1 MGRGLLIGLAL
12 AGGLAMT
19 AGLTAQSPAGGSGSG
34 QSQSKPA
41 QKPAESNSNPF
52 PEDTSAVPVLPSTAA
67 AARAQGT
74 LSDVDN
80 SWDSSRSPLRGD
92 DTDPV
97 RSPDDPAP
105 DVAAQDEESSSSLK
119 GMEGLLPAADTD
131 EPGKHRRMAVKEQA
145 HKENSSTDLNVG
157 MYYLDKKNWKA
168 AFSRFQSAMVL
179 DPENPDVYWG
189 LAESERHLGDLASAR
204 VHYEKLLEYD
214 PDGPHGKEARK
225 VLKDP
230 AVAGAQ
236 KLVSGQPAA
245 ATPNN

>member
-1 MGRGLLIGLAL
+1 VLVL
-12 AGGLAMT
+12 AGSLGA
-19 AGLTAQSPAGGSGSG
+19 AGLRAQSPAGGDTSG
-34 QSQSKPA
+34 QAQAKPA
-41 QKPAESNSNPF
+41 AKPPESNANPF
-52 PEDTSAVPVLPSTAA
+52 PEDTSSVPILPSTAA
-67 AARAQGT
+67 AAQAQGT

-80 SWDSSRSPLRGD
+80 SWDSSRSPLHGD

-105 DVAAQDEESSSSLK
+105 DVSAQDEDSSSSLK
-119 GMEGLLPAADTD
+119 GMEGLLPASDTE
-131 EPGKHRRMAVKEQA
+131 EPRKHRKMAVTETA
-145 HKENSSTDLNVG
+145 HKESSSTDLNVG

-204 VHYEKLLEYD
+204 AHYEKLLEYD

-225 VLKDP
+225 ALKDP
-230 AVAGAQ
+230 A
-236 KLVSGQPAA
+236 LA
-245 ATPNN
+245 ATQKPAPGQTPSVAPN